1 LALEIALTAST
12 ELHKALN
19 PVPTYQDTVVG
30 RLAETFRYSGV
41 SVSEAHWKEFLQ
53 ADGLE
58 DWVVLHGGPSAVFL
72 TSSLADAAELG
83 RAVARLHGLEDSHT
97 QLSIVSKRLTVRLT
111 REIWKIEP
119 DHITLAREISKIAKS
134 LGAVSDPNQ
143 VQEVQFAIA
152 AKADAIDLGFWR
164 AVLGYD
170 PMLED
175 NAIDPLGVSS
185 TVWMQDIEEGKA
197 LRHAMHID
205 VSLSKESAQARVD
218 AAVKAGGVVVD
229 GSHAPSWWI
238 LADRSGNK
246 VCVVAWPDGAKAN
259 KSVD

>member
-1 LALEIALTAST
+1 M
-12 ELHKALN
+12 
-19 PVPTYQDTVVG
+19 
-30 RLAETFRYSGV
+30 
-41 SVSEAHWKEFLQ
+41 SEEHWKEFVQ

-72 TSSLADAAELG
+72 TNSLIDAADLA
-83 RAVARLHGLEDSHT
+83 RAVTQLPGLEGT
-97 QLSIVSKRLTVRLT
+97 NVQLSIVSNRLTVRLT
-111 REIWKIEP
+111 REIWKIEQE
-119 DHITLAREISKIAKS
+119 HITLAREISSIAKS
-134 LGAVSDPNQ
+134 LGAAAEPNQ

-152 AKADAIDLGFWR
+152 AKKDAIDLKFWR

-170 PMLED
+170 SMLDD
-175 NAIDPLGVSS
+175 NVIDPLGVSS
-185 TVWMQDIEEGKA
+185 TVWMQDIEEGKT

-218 AAVKAGGVVVD
+218 AAVAAGGIVVD

-246 VCVVAWPDGAKAN
+246 VCVVAWPDGAKA
-259 KSVD
+259 KTQES

>member
-1 LALEIALTAST
+1 MALEITLSSGT
-12 ELHKALN
+12 ELKRHL
-19 PVPTYQDTVVG
+19 TQFLLTRIG
-30 RLAETFRYSGV
+30 FFSRLAETFRYSGV

-72 TSSLADAAELG
+72 TSSLADAAELA
-83 RAVARLHGLEDSHT
+83 RAVAQLPGLEDSHT

-111 REIWKIEP
+111 REIWKIAP
-119 DHITLAREISKIAKS
+119 DHITLAREISKLAKS

-246 VCVVAWPDGAKAN
+246 VCVVAWPDGAKAD
-259 KSVD
+259 KSED

>member
-1 LALEIALTAST
+1 L
-12 ELHKALN
+12 
-19 PVPTYQDTVVG
+19 
-30 RLAETFRYSGV
+30 
-41 SVSEAHWKEFLQ
+41 SEQNWKDFLQ

-72 TSSLADAAELG
+72 TAGLADAAALAQ
-83 RAVARLHGLEDSHT
+83 AVAQLPGLDATRT
-97 QLSIVSKRLTVRLT
+97 QLSIVSNRLTVRLT

-119 DHITLAREISKIAKS
+119 DHVSLAREISKLAKS
-134 LGAVSDPNQ
+134 LGAVAAPSQ

-152 AKADAIDLGFWR
+152 AKPDAIDLGFWR
-164 AVLGYD
+164 AALGYE

-185 TVWMQDIEEGKA
+185 TVWMQDLDEAKP

-205 VSLSKESAQARVD
+205 VSLSKESAEARVE
-218 AAVKAGGVVVD
+218 AAVQAGGIVVD

-238 LADRSGNK
+238 IADRSGNK

-259 KSVD
+259 EVEA

>member
-1 LALEIALTAST
+1 M
-12 ELHKALN
+12 
-19 PVPTYQDTVVG
+19 
-30 RLAETFRYSGV
+30 
-41 SVSEAHWKEFLQ
+41 SEEHWKEFLQ

-58 DWVVLHGGPSAVFL
+58 DWVVLHGGPSAVFV
-72 TSSLADAAELG
+72 TETLADAAELA
-83 RAVARLHGLEDSHT
+83 RAVAQLPGLEGSHV
-97 QLSIVSKRLTVRLT
+97 QLTIVSKRLTVRLT
-111 REIWKIEP
+111 REIWKIDAE
-119 DHITLAREISKIAKS
+119 HINLAREISKVAKS
-134 LGAVSDPNQ
+134 LGAVADPNQ

-152 AKADAIDLGFWR
+152 AKPDAIDLTFWK

-185 TVWMQDIEEGKA
+185 TVWMQDIEEGKN

-218 AAVKAGGVVVD
+218 AAVRAGGVVVD
-229 GSHAPSWWI
+229 DSHAPSWWI

-246 VCVVAWPDGAKAN
+246 VCVVAWPDGAKA
-259 KSVD
+259 KTTA

>member
-1 LALEIALTAST
+1 L
-12 ELHKALN
+12 
-19 PVPTYQDTVVG
+19 
-30 RLAETFRYSGV
+30 
-41 SVSEAHWKEFLQ
+41 SEQHWKEFLQ

-58 DWVVLHGGPSAVFL
+58 DWVVLHGGPSAVFV
-72 TSSLADAAELG
+72 TENFVDAAELAS
-83 RAVARLHGLEDSHT
+83 AVAQLPGLERSQA
-97 QLSIVSKRLTVRLT
+97 QLTIVSKRLTVRLT
-111 REIWKIEP
+111 REVWKIEAE
-119 DHITLAREISKIAKS
+119 HINLAREISQVARS
-134 LGAVSDPNQ
+134 LRAVADPNQ

-152 AKADAIDLGFWR
+152 AKPDSIDLTFWK

-185 TVWMQDIEEGKA
+185 TVWMQDIEEGKT

-205 VSLSKESAQARVD
+205 VSLSKEGAQARVD

-229 GSHAPSWWI
+229 DSHAPSFWI

-246 VCVVAWPDGAKAN
+246 VCVVAWPDGAKA
-259 KSVD
+259 KSALPPSY

>member
-1 LALEIALTAST
+1 L
-12 ELHKALN
+12 
-19 PVPTYQDTVVG
+19 
-30 RLAETFRYSGV
+30 
-41 SVSEAHWKEFLQ
+41 SEQYWKEFLQ

-58 DWVVLHGGPSAVFL
+58 DWVVLHGGPSAVFV
-72 TSSLADAAELG
+72 TQSLADAAELA
-83 RAVARLHGLEDSHT
+83 RAVAQLPGLEGSHA
-97 QLSIVSKRLTVRLT
+97 QLTIVAKRLTVRLT
-111 REIWKIEP
+111 REIWKIEAE
-119 DHITLAREISKIAKS
+119 HIQLAREISKVAKS
-134 LGAVSDPNQ
+134 LGAVAAPNQ

-152 AKADAIDLGFWR
+152 AKTDAIDLTFWR

-185 TVWMQDIEEGKA
+185 TVWMQDIEEGKT

-205 VSLSKESAQARVD
+205 VSLSKEGAQARVD
-218 AAVKAGGVVVD
+218 AALEAGGVLID

-246 VCVVAWPDGAKAN
+246 VCVVAWPDGATAN
-259 KSVD
+259 PGNNLSS